1 MSFRLIH
8 CALKLHFK
16 AVFKAA
22 VEEHD
27 IIPVQG
33 FLKRR
38 LRSIRLV

>member
-22 VEEHD
+22 VEEYD
-27 IIPVQG
+27 KIPDQG
-33 FLKRR
+33 FSKLR